1 MKSSQVKCIKVDSA
15 PTYPDSRRM
24 QNEDT
29 NEERRQALADDL
41 KRVADHQDRAAFAR
55 LFKFFSP
62 KIKAY
67 LLSLKSDQLT
77 PEMIEELTQEVMVK
91 VWTKAHYFN
100 ESKAAASTWI
110 YTIAR
115 NCRIDF
121 LRKANASTTQL
132 NAEDIWPVSQEPEP
146 VTFLE
151 QHKAATVIHEAIND
165 LPAEQAEII
174 KQIYL
179 KGKSHTEIAELTR
192 LPLGTVK
199 SRARLGLGRL
209 RTIFSERPDAP
220 TDSNIE

>member
-1 MKSSQVKCIKVDSA
+1 MH
-15 PTYPDSRRM
+15 
-24 QNEDT
+24 NEDT
-29 NEERRQALADDL
+29 IEERRQALADDL
-41 KRVADHQDRAAFAR
+41 KRVADHQDRAAYAR

-62 KIKAY
+62 KIKSY
-67 LLSLKSDQLT
+67 LLSLKSGQLT
-77 PEMIEELTQEVMVK
+77 PEMVEELTQEVMVK

-100 ESKAAASTWI
+100 ASKAAASTWI

-121 LRKANASTTQL
+121 LRKANATAVQL
-132 NAEDIWPVSQEPEP
+132 SADDLWPISQEPEP

-151 QHKAATVIHEAIND
+151 QHKAATAIHEAISD
-165 LPAEQAEII
+165 LPTEQAEII

-179 KGKSHTEIAELTR
+179 KGKSHTEIAELTK

-209 RTIFSERPDAP
+209 RTIFDERSDISSE
-220 TDSNIE
+220 SNFE